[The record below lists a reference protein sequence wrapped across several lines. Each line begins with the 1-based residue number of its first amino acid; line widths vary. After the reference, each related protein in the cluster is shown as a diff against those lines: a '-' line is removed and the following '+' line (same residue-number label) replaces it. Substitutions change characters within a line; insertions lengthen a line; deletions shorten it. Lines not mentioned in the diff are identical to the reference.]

1 MMISYK
7 YLAEPM
13 VFDNKN
19 INILVLEN
27 KAVFREAYL
36 SLSSN
41 EENNGFVFSE
51 NFEPLDF
58 QKNVCFVQ
66 NALLFDFKNKRLQN
80 KINSDM
86 AQMINEVY
94 FVEFEKLQSLLSQLV
109 CKFSENFDFEF
120 FSSAEITPQ
129 SIVKFLSFEPKFDN
143 ADSPL
148 DNLLFYI
155 ELFSKYLD
163 IKCFVTFDLFVYYD
177 SNELSELFKS
187 LKLKNIFLLDIEN
200 KAPCCKT
207 DDFVVSIV
215 DVSLCS
221 IIDN

>member
-27 KAVFREAYL
+27 KTVFREAYL
-36 SLSSN
+36 SLSSD

-200 KAPCCKT
+200 KSPCCKT

-215 DVSLCS
+215 DESLCS

>member
-36 SLSSN
+36 SLSSD

-207 DDFVVSIV
+207 DGFVVSIV
-215 DVSLCS
+215 DESLCS